1 MTETANNKL
10 VAYDTKAPEIMKGF
24 KDDYRT
30 TQNQL
35 QMIDEDN
42 INPQEL
48 GLIISQLQD
57 EINIIKL

>member
-1 MTETANNKL
+1 
-10 VAYDTKAPEIMKGF
+10 MKGF